1 MLSEMAQSNSL
12 KIKFVFKLISLAE
25 SPLKKF
31 KSRSTMLKIFLIRKL
46 RERGR
51 EDLERT
57 GPEKI
62 GLEDQENTMKTDPEE
77 IEIMKTGHQEEI
89 VRTDP
94 QEERMRIDLPEEIV
108 KIDPQ
113 EEIMKTDLREEIM
126 RTDPQEETDKIM
138 KDLPEEI
145 SRIETGKKEDLL
157 SAGLKSVQLSL
168 EMKT

>member
-25 SPLKKF
+25 SPPKKF

-62 GLEDQENTMKTDPEE
+62 GLEDQENTMKTDSEE

-94 QEERMRIDLPEEIV
+94 QEE
-108 KIDPQ
+108 
-113 EEIMKTDLREEIM
+113 
-126 RTDPQEETDKIM
+126 TDKIM
-138 KDLPEEI
+138 KGLPEEI
-145 SRIETGKKEDLL
+145 SRIETGKKEDLRL
-157 SAGLKSVQLSL
+157 AGLKSVQLSL